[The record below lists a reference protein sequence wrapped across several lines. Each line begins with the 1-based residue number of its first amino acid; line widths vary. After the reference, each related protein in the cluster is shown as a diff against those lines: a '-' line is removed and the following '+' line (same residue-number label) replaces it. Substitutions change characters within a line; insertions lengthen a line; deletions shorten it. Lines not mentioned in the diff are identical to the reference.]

1 VDQETRTTTSS
12 GAFTFS
18 DIDPGDYDVRVDVP
32 ATFELDGQAN
42 PIQVDVQA
50 GQTENIS
57 FVLQLLAGTV
67 SGTVSTGGGAGVRG
81 MTVGLRSRGG
91 STDQR
96 SATTNAAGDFTFTRV
111 PVGEWDI
118 FLRGDAQTANPVET
132 SVDEGQTV
140 AADFT
145 ASITVEF
152 ASDIQPVFTG
162 NCALSGCHA
171 GANPN
176 PPEKPMSLEMGNAY
190 DNIVNVSAGQLP
202 SMDRVEPGQPDD
214 SYLVHKIQ
222 GTQGTVGGSGVQM
235 PATGGPLPDATI
247 DMIRQWV
254 TEGAANN

>member
-1 VDQETRTTTSS
+1 MRDRSARLVITGVAAILWACGGGGDGDGGMMSPNPDLGTIEGTVTDDAGDPISGVTVRLQVQGSGVDQETRTTTSN
-12 GAFTFS
+12 GAFMFS

-50 GQTENIS
+50 GQTANIS

-67 SGTVSTGGGAGVRG
+67 NGTVSTGGGAGVRG
-81 MTVGLRSRGG
+81 MTVGLRSRGS

-96 SATTNAAGDFTFTRV
+96 TATTNAGGDFTFTRV

-118 FLRGDAQTANPVET
+118 FLRGDVQTANPVEV

-140 AADFT
+140 TADFT

-162 NCALSGCHA
+162 RQISRQGKAAFARPRRFHPRL
-171 GANPN
+171 
-176 PPEKPMSLEMGNAY
+176 
-190 DNIVNVSAGQLP
+190 
-202 SMDRVEPGQPDD
+202 
-214 SYLVHKIQ
+214 LVH
-222 GTQGTVGGSGVQM
+222 GRTVDEH
-235 PATGGPLPDATI
+235 P
-247 DMIRQWV
+247 RR
-254 TEGAANN
+254 